1 MMWVSRV
8 QALITRRNMSTTQLI
23 IVAVLSLAVV
33 ALLMARQRQTD

>member
-1 MMWVSRV
+1 
-8 QALITRRNMSTTQLI
+8 MSSTQMI